1 MRGCGSG
8 RDPRV
13 SGINALYLTQS
24 STQGA
29 NVIHKL
35 LDVCASVL
43 CLVIMAWLVV
53 LGIACLVLE
62 DAEVAEMVS
71 KWL

>member
-8 RDPRV
+8 RGLRV
-13 SGINALYLTQS
+13 SGIDALYLTQS

-35 LDVCASVL
+35 IGVAADVACIFILAWMFL
-43 CLVIMAWLVV
+43 LVYVATVPDEVVRWLQR
-53 LGIACLVLE
+53 L
-62 DAEVAEMVS
+62 
-71 KWL
+71 

>member
-1 MRGCGSG
+1 M
-8 RDPRV
+8 
-13 SGINALYLTQS
+13 
-24 STQGA
+24 
-29 NVIHKL
+29 IHKL